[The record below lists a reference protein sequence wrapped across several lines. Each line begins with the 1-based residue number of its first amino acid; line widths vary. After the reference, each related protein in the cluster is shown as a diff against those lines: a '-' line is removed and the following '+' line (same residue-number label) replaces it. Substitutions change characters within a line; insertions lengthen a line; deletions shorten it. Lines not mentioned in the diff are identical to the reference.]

1 MFDKK
6 ISNIL
11 ACALLALMF
20 ILAIASIWND
30 AVTMDESPHT
40 VAGYSYIKFKDMR
53 INPEHPPLIKDLAG
67 LPLQFLNL
75 NFPEDRP
82 SWQKNVNDQWTL
94 GAQFLYE
101 SGNDPDKI
109 IFWARMGPIFVMLL
123 LGFYVFKWAREEFG
137 DKTAL
142 MALTLYTFSPTILA
156 HGRLVTTDIGA
167 SAGIFISTYYF
178 VRYLRDKSAGWL
190 TKNFFLASL
199 TTGLALA
206 AKFSTFLI
214 IPLFGL
220 LALIYGYIKTDDS
233 FKQKIWMSFR
243 HGVMSVCIIAAAFV
257 IVIWPIYQWH
267 TWNYPPE
274 RQKADTILNL
284 GSFGER
290 ITADSII
297 WMSDKPVLRPFA
309 QYFHGFL
316 MVIQRA
322 VGGNTTYFM
331 GEVSAAGWRSYF
343 PTVYLLKEPLAK
355 HIMIVI
361 ALYGFLK
368 LFIANAPKRAR
379 EKSLIAALKHWAK
392 NNFHEVAMLG
402 FIALYWLTTIRSNLN
417 IGVRH
422 IIPTFPFVYILISAE
437 INKWA
442 AMKNEIIDLARF
454 PLGAIKNVLSS
465 YFKIFS
471 RYALVTILLLW
482 YALGTIFVFPHF
494 IAYFNELIGGP
505 KNGYKY
511 VVDSNLDWGQDLK
524 RLSQY
529 VEKNHIN
536 KIAVD
541 YFGGGSPRYYLGDK
555 FESWWSS
562 RGPYKGYFAISATFL
577 QNARG
582 NPAPG
587 FIKKPEDSY
596 LWLKDKKPIT
606 IIGHSIFVY
615 KLE

>member
-1 MFDKK
+1 MFEMFEKK
-6 ISNIL
+6 LASVL

-20 ILAIASIWND
+20 ILALASIWND
-30 AVTMDESPHT
+30 SVTMDESPHT
-40 VAGYSYIKFKDMR
+40 VAGYSYIKYKDMR

-75 NFPEDRP
+75 NFPKDKP

-109 IFWARMGPIFVMLL
+109 IFWARMGPIFIMLL
-123 LGFYVFKWAREEFG
+123 LGFYVFKWTREEFG

-142 MALTLYTFSPTILA
+142 MALTLYAFSPTILA
-156 HGRLVTTDIGA
+156 HGRLVTTDVGA
-167 SAGIFISTYYF
+167 AAGIFISTYYF
-178 VRYLRDKSAGWL
+178 VRYLRDK
-190 TKNFFLASL
+190 TPKNFFLASL
-199 TTGLALA
+199 TMGLALA

-233 FKQKIWMSFR
+233 FKQKIWISFK
-243 HGVMSVCIIAAAFV
+243 HGVMSVCIIIAAFV

-290 ITADSII
+290 LTADSVI

-322 VGGNTTYFM
+322 IGGNTTYFM
-331 GEVSAAGWRSYF
+331 GEVSATGWRSYF

-355 HIMIVI
+355 HIMIII
-361 ALYGFLK
+361 AFYGFLK

-379 EKSLIAALKHWAK
+379 EKTLITALKHWAK
-392 NNFHEVAMLG
+392 NNFHEVTMLG

-442 AMKNEIIDLARF
+442 AMKNEIFDIAKF
-454 PLGAIKNVLSS
+454 PLRAIKNVIGS
-465 YFKIFS
+465 YLKIFS

-541 YFGGGSPRYYLGDK
+541 YFGGGSPRHYLGDK

-562 RGPYKGYFAISATFL
+562 RGPYKGYFAVSATFL
-577 QNARG
+577 QNAQG

-596 LWLKDKKPIT
+596 SWLAGKKPIT

-615 KLE
+615 KLD